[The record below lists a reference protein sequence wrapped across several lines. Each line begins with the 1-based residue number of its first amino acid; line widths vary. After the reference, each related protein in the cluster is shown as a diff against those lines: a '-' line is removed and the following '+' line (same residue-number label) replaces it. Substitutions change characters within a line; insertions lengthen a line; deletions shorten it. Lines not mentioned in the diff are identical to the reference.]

1 MKVERKDVKH
11 QCLLNILLIKVAKM
25 ESIGSDVR
33 RIINRNNSQ
42 TYRSMEALNKMIR
55 QISSNGWILRNFEIL
70 RFSQMSRFL
79 VLTLAKKIFLFLCHH
94 DWWENIPRY
103 DQQLNERKG
112 TQRGLKTY
120 YLVLDI
126 FSNILS
132 EWAFFWVNPKLKFD
146 L

>member
-33 RIINRNNSQ
+33 RIIKRNNSQ
-42 TYRSMEALNKMIR
+42 TLKSMEALNKMIR

-79 VLTLAKKIFLFLCHH
+79 VWHLRKKYFCFYVTMIDEKIFPGMI
-94 DWWENIPRY
+94 N
-103 DQQLNERKG
+103 NKMKVKERKG
-112 TQRGLKTY
+112 DWKRIIYFCTFFLLYFLREL
-120 YLVLDI
+120 
-126 FSNILS
+126 
-132 EWAFFWVNPKLKFD
+132 FFWVTKFKFD

>member
-55 QISSNGWILRNFEIL
+55 QISSNG
-70 RFSQMSRFL
+70 
-79 VLTLAKKIFLFLCHH
+79 
-94 DWWENIPRY
+94 
-103 DQQLNERKG
+103 
-112 TQRGLKTY
+112 
-120 YLVLDI
+120 
-126 FSNILS
+126 
-132 EWAFFWVNPKLKFD
+132 
-146 L
+146 